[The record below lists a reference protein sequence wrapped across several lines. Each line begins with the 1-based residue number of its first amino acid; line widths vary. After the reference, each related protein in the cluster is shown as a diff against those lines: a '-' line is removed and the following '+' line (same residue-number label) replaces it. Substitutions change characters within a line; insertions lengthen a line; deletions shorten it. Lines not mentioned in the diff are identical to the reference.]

1 MRRRILVIG
10 LLAVVVAGAI
20 AGVIARRSSTKP
32 ALQRGMVSLV
42 GDSLNV
48 GVEPYLQEELR
59 GWQISADDVV
69 GRSTATGIEHLR
81 LRRAALGAYVVVSLG
96 TNDPVEGVDAFRAD
110 VAEVLRV
117 ATARRCVVWPTIHRD
132 GDAYEPFDQ
141 ILRDASTGNRN
152 LRLVE
157 WTSMIRAHPDWLAA
171 DGIHG
176 TPDGYKARAKA
187 IVDAMRTCPRR
198 A

>member
-1 MRRRILVIG
+1 M
-10 LLAVVVAGAI
+10 I
-20 AGVIARRSSTKP
+20 AGVIAAPEVARRSSTKP
-32 ALQRGMVSLV
+32 ALQRGTVSLV

-48 GVEPYLQEELR
+48 GVEPYLQKELR

-81 LRRAALGAYVVVSLG
+81 LQGAALGSYVVVSLG
-96 TNDPVEGVDAFRAD
+96 TNDPVEAVDAFRAD
-110 VAEVLRV
+110 VVELLQV
-117 ATARRCVVWPTIHRD
+117 ATARRCVLWATIHRE
-132 GDAYEPFDQ
+132 GDAYEPFDE
-141 ILRDASTGNRN
+141 ILRDASTRNRN

-157 WTSMIRAHPDWLAA
+157 WTSMIRAHPDWLAT

-176 TPDGYKARAKA
+176 TTDGYQARAKA
-187 IVDAMRTCPRR
+187 IVDAMRTCPRH